1 MLSMNKNKFGEW
13 LGIGTNIAVV
23 AGIVALAFEVS
34 QNTKQ
39 LRAQASYNLLQNRLE
54 ARSEIVNNPE
64 ISEFWTRIESGDS
77 ITPADTMRIQAS
89 AEAALLKWHWEFS
102 QYVDGNLSLTEL
114 PLNAYRLA
122 YRGEYGVWLSGIPE
136 AWLSLKDQLRPD
148 FVAWME
154 ANVTN
159 Q

>member
-1 MLSMNKNKFGEW
+1 MNKNKFGEW

>member
-1 MLSMNKNKFGEW
+1 MLSMNKNKFAEW
-13 LGIGTNIAVV
+13 LDIGTNIAVV

-54 ARSEIVNNPE
+54 VRNEIANNPE
-64 ISEFWTRIESGDS
+64 ISEFWTSIESGDS
-77 ITPADTMRIQAS
+77 ITPADTMRIKAS

-114 PLNAYRLA
+114 PVNGYRSA

-154 ANVTN
+154 SNVTN
-159 Q
+159 

>member
-1 MLSMNKNKFGEW
+1 MLSMNKNKFAEW
-13 LGIGTNIAVV
+13 LDIGTNIAVV

-54 ARSEIVNNPE
+54 VRTEIANNPE

-77 ITPADTMRIQAS
+77 ITPADTMRIKAS

-114 PLNAYRLA
+114 PVNAYRSA

-159 Q
+159 H